1 MCQWGSWRTSP
12 RLVVWSAIKKKFL
25 FNGKGG
31 RIFLPQVLRYFLLWS
46 SAFICSRT
54 LQLPTSISIILSYK
68 PAKSTDFALNTFF
81 KTIHTPQNNYYSD
94 YYSDYRFLSNPPAFV
109 LQYEETQEDNKFSA
123 MVMGVWGMWWAAQ
136 GTFWTCR
143 HCMKGGF
150 LTDSAL
156 AKTEFFCTA
165 WALFSEIA
173 KLRKSSEA

>member
-1 MCQWGSWRTSP
+1 MGKEEEFFYP
-12 RLVVWSAIKKKFL
+12 RCSGISYYGAQPSFVHGHFNYWLRSVL
-25 FNGKGG
+25 FYL
-31 RIFLPQVLRYFLLWS
+31 ISLPKAQILLWIHFS
-46 SAFICSRT
+46 KLFT
-54 LQLPTSISIILSYK
+54 HL
-68 PAKSTDFALNTFF
+68 KS
-81 KTIHTPQNNYYSD
+81 NYYSD

-156 AKTEFFCTA
+156 AKTEVFCTA